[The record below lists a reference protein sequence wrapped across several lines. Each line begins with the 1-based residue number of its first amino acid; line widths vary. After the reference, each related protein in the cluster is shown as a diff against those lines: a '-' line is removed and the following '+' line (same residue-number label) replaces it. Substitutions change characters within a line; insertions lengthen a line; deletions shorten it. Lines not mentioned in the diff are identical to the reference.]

1 MIRPRFKKVLLV
13 APEIANNQWTADY
26 QKVTHI
32 YSITQLFPSIYELSP
47 CLIVLDYNYA
57 SKDVEKAIRRI
68 RSNSFYSKIKICC
81 YKTKPDTKTD
91 GLLKAIGVD
100 YVVYH
105 EEANAAPKSK
115 TISHI
120 FSGMFDLSVLG
131 LATNATN

>member
-1 MIRPRFKKVLLV
+1 MIRNRFKKVLLV

-26 QKVTHI
+26 QKVKHI
-32 YSITQLFPSIYELSP
+32 YSINQLFPTIYELNP

-100 YVVYH
+100 YLVYH
-105 EEANAAPKSK
+105 EELKAVPKGK
-115 TISHI
+115 NISHI
-120 FSGMFDLSVLG
+120 FTGIFDLSILG
-131 LATNATN
+131 LATNAN

>member
-1 MIRPRFKKVLLV
+1 MIRNRFKKVLLV

-26 QKVTHI
+26 QKVKHI
-32 YSITQLFPSIYELSP
+32 YSITQLFPSIYESTP

-57 SKDVEKAIRRI
+57 SSDVEKAIRRI

-100 YVVYH
+100 YLVYH
-105 EEANAAPKSK
+105 EQLNAAPKSK
-115 TISHI
+115 NISHI
-120 FSGMFDLSVLG
+120 FSGIFDLSILG
-131 LATNATN
+131 LAANTAN